1 MNNVNPADIN
11 KTIAELHILKNNNIV
26 VELDDS
32 LDIETVKDI
41 FIRIISKGIVLFRAD
56 LVMFK
61 ISSNEK
67 NMVGILLKDS

>member
-11 KTIAELHILKNNNIV
+11 KTIAKLQSLKNNNIV

-41 FIRIISKGIVLFRAD
+41 FVRIISKGIVLFQAD